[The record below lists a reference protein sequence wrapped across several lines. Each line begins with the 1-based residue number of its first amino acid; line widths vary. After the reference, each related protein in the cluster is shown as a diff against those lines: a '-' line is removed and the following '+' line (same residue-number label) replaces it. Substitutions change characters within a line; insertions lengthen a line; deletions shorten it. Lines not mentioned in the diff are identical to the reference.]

1 MSDRPKVAVIV
12 GSLRRQSVNR
22 RLAEAIAKVA
32 APKLD
37 LQIVEFDEVPLYN
50 QDHEADLPAAVVAFK
65 AAIKAADA
73 VLIVTPE
80 YNRSMPGVLKNAIDW
95 ASRPPGQGV
104 WSGKPA
110 AIAGSSPGALGTGA
124 AQVDLRNV
132 LTAINVAVM
141 GAPQIYVVHK
151 EDQFTEDGGFS
162 DPKFAA
168 FIEGWADKFAAWI
181 AKVGG

>member
-1 MSDRPKVAVIV
+1 MSARPKVAVIV
-12 GSLRRQSVNR
+12 GSLRAQSVNR
-22 RLAEAIAKVA
+22 RLAQAIARTVA
-32 APKLD
+32 PRLD
-37 LQIVEFDEVPLYN
+37 LEVVDYADVPLFN
-50 QDHEADLPAAVVAFK
+50 QDREAEPGAAVIAFRD
-65 AAIKAADA
+65 AIRAADG
-73 VLIVTPE
+73 VLIITPE

-141 GAPQIYVVHK
+141 GAPQIYFVHK
-151 EDQFTEDGGFS
+151 DEHFTPDGGFS
-162 DPKFAA
+162 DPKFTA
-168 FIEGWADKFAAWI
+168 FIEGWGDRFAAWI